1 MGNASSPHT
10 RTQRE
15 CRSPSSRPR
24 RCPHSRRL
32 ERPVVRQRLSCSRRP
47 PPPPQPPSF
56 ATAFLGTLRRRGT
69 STRQIFWR
77 ARPRNRCTAIARQ
90 SSHMGES
97 ECSRLL
103 ASLCR
108 RTSTHSSAQIPNL
121 PPALWFIM
129 TLGIG
134 ICETLRIQKGWA
146 NPYESMDN
154 VQALKPDY
162 YPGDLGFDPLGLKPT
177 DPVEFKRM
185 QERELSHGRLAM
197 LAAAGFMAQ
206 EAVTGKTW
214 GAQDISFE
222 KFILGGYFTQEATEI
237 ARDSLTLP

>member
-1 MGNASSPHT
+1 MSLAIVTTTALSAFSPLGKARAPT
-10 RTQRE
+10 PKLQ
-15 CRSPSSRPR
+15 
-24 RCPHSRRL
+24 
-32 ERPVVRQRLSCSRRP
+32 QA
-47 PPPPQPPSF
+47 
-56 ATAFLGTLRRRGT
+56 ATATTATTEFCYGLPGNIAPAGDFDPANLLEGASKEQVYRYREAELTHGRVGMLAAAGFLVQENFHPLFSADGG
-69 STRQIFWR
+69 
-77 ARPRNRCTAIARQ
+77 PAI
-90 SSHMGES
+90 E
-97 ECSRLL
+97 
-103 ASLCR
+103 
-108 RTSTHSSAQIPNL
+108 QIPNL

-222 KFILGGYFTQEATEI
+222 KFLLGGYFTQEATEI